1 MRLFH
6 CRQCRSRFAAATGH
20 RTRRCPNC
28 RRRLAA
34 IWMPEP
40 PRAAPGTY
48 AETASTY
55 ASLDDFATADPRRL
69 TSREV
74 DFGLSW
80 HDPATGATY
89 RAAWVEAT
97 GELYVVQ
104 AGDPQTGGGHV
115 EVLAVTD
122 RATVESALEGRPE
135 RPSLAWIRRRVARM
149 PRLTPSVRGAAALGA
164 TLLALTGPAATAQQH
179 VTRPEAAP
187 PTEERG

>member
-1 MRLFH
+1 
-6 CRQCRSRFAAATGH
+6 
-20 RTRRCPNC
+20 
-28 RRRLAA
+28 
-34 IWMPEP
+34 MPEP

-80 HDPATGATY
+80 HDPSSGATY

-122 RATVESALEGRPE
+122 RAAIESALEGRDE
-135 RPSLAWIRRRVARM
+135 RTSLAWVRRRVARL
-149 PRLTPSVRGAAALGA
+149 PRLAPSVRSAAALGA
-164 TLLALTGPAATAQQH
+164 TLLALTGPAVATQQQSGA
-179 VTRPEAAP
+179 RPDSAPAA
-187 PTEERG
+187 EER

>member
-1 MRLFH
+1 
-6 CRQCRSRFAAATGH
+6 
-20 RTRRCPNC
+20 
-28 RRRLAA
+28 
-34 IWMPEP
+34 MPEP

-80 HDPATGATY
+80 HDPSTGATY

-122 RATVESALEGRPE
+122 RATIESALEGRPE
-135 RPSLAWIRRRVARM
+135 RASLAWVRRRLARM
-149 PRLTPSVRGAAALGA
+149 PRLAPGVRGAAALGA
-164 TLLALTGPAATAQQH
+164 TLLALTGPAVTAQQH
-179 VTRPEAAP
+179 VSRPEAVA